1 MGKLWIYLIIA
12 LVLVAGVVA
21 YISFNNGDGSG
32 NVLKSFEGEIREFD
46 IIAKQFS
53 FEPSV
58 IEVNEGD
65 LVKIRIRSVDVA
77 HSIAIPDFRISE
89 RLNPDEEVEFEF
101 VADKVGEFNFFCNV
115 YCGEGHSEMGG
126 KLVVR

>member
-1 MGKLWIYLIIA
+1 MTGA
-12 LVLVAGVVA
+12 VA
-21 YISFNNGDGSG
+21 YIGFRDSGSNSNLGDF
-32 NVLKSFEGEIREFD
+32 KGEIKEFN

-53 FEPSV
+53 FEPSM

-65 LVKIRIRSVDVA
+65 LVRIKIKSIDVA

-89 RLNPDEEVEFEF
+89 RLYPDEEVEFEF

-115 YCGEGHSEMGG
+115 YCGEGHSKMGG